1 MTSSCS
7 KRFLL
12 LTLNSPYYLDSYLHF
27 WDNKFLPTEVTAD
40 QARKEEHWWKDPKYI
55 INDLNVNAAITVPA
69 HNQVMQLSD
78 SSTASTTTICGYAYT
93 GGGKRV
99 HRVEISLDEGRSW
112 KLADIDMAEDKYR
125 IAPIQDHPFFGTLDL
140 SETEMSFAWCFW
152 ELTVDVAKLAG
163 ARSMAVRATDEGL
176 AMMPRDMYWNAMSMM
191 NNCWFRVAIHH
202 ERNDGAQLKFEH
214 PTVAGNNPGGWM
226 ERMNEEGLNPR
237 YPDFSVRADLSSS
250 AEEQQEKQETGDAK
264 PVKKEKVDVKKLMID
279 EAKENTVITAEDL
292 AAHANEEQP
301 WFVVHDHVYDG
312 TAFLKDHPGGG
323 ESITLVAGED
333 ATEDFMAIHSMDAK
347 TQLRD
352 FHVGKLAPGALEGA
366 GKASDEQED
375 PNAPFLHPKHWKESK
390 LVEKIPISHDS
401 RIFRFALDREDQKVG
416 LPVGQHVYVRVRT
429 TGKDGEE
436 SETVQRAYT
445 PFSGNEQKGYLDIL
459 IKVYFPCAQFPQ
471 GGKMTNALENLK
483 VGEDC
488 VELKGPLGHFIFEG
502 AGQVKIH
509 GHSRRI
515 KNVAMIAGGSGITP
529 IWSTLKALVDDEASS
544 DVNVWILDANRTESD
559 ILAREHLD
567 EVVGRAGARIK
578 LWHVLSAKELPPN
591 WAMGKGRVTTDVLR
605 QHLPPAPKKPDNEEE
620 LEDTLVLLCGPPP
633 MEAAVL
639 KGLEELG
646 WDVKRT
652 VVQF

>member
-1 MTSSCS
+1 M
-7 KRFLL
+7 
-12 LTLNSPYYLDSYLHF
+12 
-27 WDNKFLPTEVTAD
+27 TAD
-40 QARKEEHWWKDPKYI
+40 QARKEEHWWYDPKYI

-69 HNQVMQLSD
+69 HNDVMQLP
-78 SSTASTTTICGYAYT
+78 SSSTTTKICGYAYT

-112 KLADIDMAEDKYR
+112 KLAEIDTAEDKYR
-125 IAPIQDHPFFGTLDL
+125 IAPIRDHPFFGTLDL

-152 ELTVDVAKLAG
+152 ELVVDVDKLAG
-163 ARSMAVRATDEGL
+163 AKSIAVRATDEGL

-191 NNCWFRVAIHH
+191 NNCWFRVAVHRD
-202 ERNDGAQLKFEH
+202 EGEGDRTGTLKFEH

-250 AEEQQEKQETGDAK
+250 AEEQQKQGEEGEGGK
-264 PVKKEKVDVKKLMID
+264 PAKKEKVDVKKLMID
-279 EAKENTVITAEDL
+279 EDKVGNEISAEDL
-292 AAHANEEQP
+292 ASHANEEQP
-301 WFVVHDHVYDG
+301 WFVVHDQVYDG
-312 TAFLKDHPGGG
+312 TSFLKQHPGGG

-347 TQLRD
+347 VQLRD
-352 FHVGKLAPGALEGA
+352 FHVGKLAPGALSGDG
-366 GKASDEQED
+366 GKDSKQEEAPD
-375 PNAPFLHPKHWKESK
+375 APFLHPKQWKKSK
-390 LVEKIPISHDS
+390 LVEKIEVSSDS
-401 RIFRFALDREDQKVG
+401 RIFRFALDRPDQEVG

-429 TGKDGEE
+429 TSQDGEE
-436 SETVQRAYT
+436 SETIQRAYT
-445 PFSGNEQKGYLDIL
+445 PFSGNDQKGFLDIL
-459 IKVYFPCAQFPQ
+459 IKVYFPCAEFPH

-483 VGEDC
+483 VGEGS

-559 ILAREHLD
+559 ILARKHLD
-567 EVVGRAGARIK
+567 EVAGRAGARIK
-578 LWHVLSAKELPPN
+578 LWHILSAKDVAPD
-591 WAMGKGRVTTDVLR
+591 WAMGRGRITLDVL
-605 QHLPPAPKKPDNEEE
+605 QKHLPPAPTKPMSDTE
-620 LEDTLVLLCGPPP
+620 LEDTLALLCGPPP
-633 MEAAVL
+633 MENAVL

-646 WDVKRT
+646 WDTKRT